1 MNYGPFYFV
10 FLQQKYFDMK
20 REIWISLGVVVVVAA
35 LVLVVFIVRNRATAE
50 GNNRKYKIKK
60 SELSEVRK
68 QVHFSVKRYEKAL
81 FELNRDSL
89 AAGIERLSHIYPALL
104 IAENVWQNP
113 EMLAQLRA
121 YLDDKVITEIYQTT
135 IQKYPDLNFLQDEL
149 TEAFSYYLHY
159 FPEAQLP
166 AIFTIVP
173 GLDFERSSVFGFDN
187 DLFIQLDQYLG
198 ADFKMYAQSG
208 MPKYIIARCDK
219 KYMAIDCF
227 KKSLV
232 YKYLPEE
239 TRLTLLENML
249 HEGKKLYFTELM
261 FPSRQPADII
271 GYSEAQ
277 MTWAEANQ
285 GNVWH
290 YIIEKN
296 LLFNKDDKPSR
307 DFCEEAPFTKPFNK
321 ESPGRMGAFIGWK
334 IVRKYMENQPE
345 ITLPELMK
353 SVQYQEILT
362 KSKYKPSVH

>member
-1 MNYGPFYFV
+1 
-10 FLQQKYFDMK
+10 MK
-20 REIWISLGVVVVVAA
+20 RKIWIALWAVVVMVAVV
-35 LVLVVFIVRNRATAE
+35 VIVFIVKNRPIEE
-50 GNNRKYKIKK
+50 GNNRKYEVKK

-68 QVHFSVKRYEKAL
+68 RVHLSIKRYEKAL

-89 AAGIERLSHIYPALL
+89 AAGIERLSHSYPTLL

-121 YLDDKVITEIYQTT
+121 YLDDKVITEIYQAT
-135 IQKYPDLNFLQDEL
+135 IQKYPDLNFLHDEL
-149 TEAFSYYLHY
+149 TEAFGYYLHY

-166 AIFTIVP
+166 AIFTMVP
-173 GLDFERSSVFGFDN
+173 GLDFEMPSVFGFDN
-187 DLFIQLDQYLG
+187 NLFIQLDQYLG
-198 ADFKMYAQSG
+198 ADFKLYAQSG

-219 KYMAIDCF
+219 KYIAIDCF

-232 YKYLPEE
+232 YNYLPEE
-239 TRLTLLENML
+239 TRLTLLESML

-261 FPSRQPADII
+261 FPSRQLAEII
-271 GYSEAQ
+271 GYNEAQ
-277 MTWAEANQ
+277 MAWAEANQ
-285 GNVWH
+285 GNVWR

-296 LLFNKDDKPSR
+296 LLFNKDDKTSR

-321 ESPGRMGAFIGWK
+321 ESPGRMGAFIGWQ

-345 ITLPELMK
+345 ITLPALMK
-353 SVQYQEILT
+353 SVQYQEMLT